1 MGVQAK
7 LPPSPQH
14 ILPGAEGP
22 STMLSPCLLLT
33 LLPCLLLLP
42 PSPAEAVPAHL
53 RLRREASPLLGSLVS
68 DLTSPFINFFR
79 GASKR
84 PRRPHAPVH
93 HHHAPVQHHRP
104 PVHHHHAPPAPPAP
118 PVHHHQAAP
127 PPQIQVLPAPDL
139 SHEVHQSYQVEPEQ
153 PALAPPY
160 EPPAPVYQP
169 VEPPTY
175 EPSEPQTYQAY
186 EPIYYSNPSP
196 PVYEPQTYEPAAVDN
211 ENVADVINTKLQPEE
226 VPEEVEPAVQE
237 EVPEVEVEVQEEEEV
252 EVEAAEPLVTVEE
265 AEREPKIL
273 PVDAPT
279 FNPFSLSTDPEDTED
294 IIIDLTQ
301 NNDLA
306 EEESDK
312 EPQIISFTT
321 NQIPDVFGPVQKSNE
336 VITFVPVE
344 ELEPV
349 MLDQTE
355 DEDINPIVEVV
366 EDIAPVDVVEDV
378 DLVEEEVEEVTPLL
392 ADEELR
398 LLVQQVSED
407 SELLPL
413 DMEVIDIN
421 TDGTGEGFALIN
433 EDYID
438 PELEDDLDLD
448 VLIPGLGE
456 DIVEEEATAT
466 ESVLESVVTTTASSL
481 PETTLNEFEA
491 VPPII
496 ASDPVFREVVKNE
509 EAEEKEQVKRG
520 FRAYDPRQSR
530 VYAHKYSDEYSN
542 WYFFRRGY

>member
-93 HHHAPVQHHRP
+93 HHHAPVHHQ
-104 PVHHHHAPPAPPAP
+104 PPA
-118 PVHHHQAAP
+118 HHHQAAP

-169 VEPPTY
+169 AVPPTY

-186 EPIYYSNPSP
+186 EPIYYTNPSP
-196 PVYEPQTYEPAAVDN
+196 PVYEPQTYEPAADDN
-211 ENVADVINTKLQPEE
+211 QNVADVINTKTQPEE
-226 VPEEVEPAVQE
+226 VPEEVELAVQE
-237 EVPEVEVEVQEEEEV
+237 DVPEVEVEVQEVEEV
-252 EVEAAEPLVTVEE
+252 PEVQEEEAAEPLVTVEE
-265 AEREPKIL
+265 
-273 PVDAPT
+273 
-279 FNPFSLSTDPEDTED
+279 DPEDTEE
-294 IIIDLTQ
+294 IVIDLTQ

-321 NQIPDVFGPVQKSNE
+321 NQIPDVFEPVQKSNE

-366 EDIAPVDVVEDV
+366 EDIAPVDVVEEIAPVDVVEDLAPVDVVEDV

-496 ASDPVFREVVKNE
+496 ASDPVFREIVKNE

-542 WYFFRRGY
+542 WYFFRHEIIETNFEGL

>member
-22 STMLSPCLLLT
+22 STMLSPCLLLS

-42 PSPAEAVPAHL
+42 PSPAEAGPAHL

-93 HHHAPVQHHRP
+93 HHHAPVHHQP
-104 PVHHHHAPPAPPAP
+104 PVHHHHAPPAPPA
-118 PVHHHQAAP
+118 HHHQAAP

-153 PALAPPY
+153 PAVAPPY
-160 EPPAPVYQP
+160 EPPAH
-169 VEPPTY
+169 

-196 PVYEPQTYEPAAVDN
+196 PVYEPQTYEPAADDN
-211 ENVADVINTKLQPEE
+211 QNVADVINTKTQPEE
-226 VPEEVEPAVQE
+226 VPEEVELAVQE
-237 EVPEVEVEVQEEEEV
+237 DVPEVEVEVQKVEEV
-252 EVEAAEPLVTVEE
+252 PEVQEEEAAEPLVTVEE

-279 FNPFSLSTDPEDTED
+279 FNPFSLSTDPEDTEE
-294 IIIDLTQ
+294 IVIDLTQ

-321 NQIPDVFGPVQKSNE
+321 NQIPDVSEPVQKSNE

-366 EDIAPVDVVEDV
+366 EDLAPVDVVEDV

-496 ASDPVFREVVKNE
+496 ASDPVFREIVKNE

-542 WYFFRRGY
+542 WYFFRHEIIETNFEGL

>member
-22 STMLSPCLLLT
+22 STMLSPCLLLA

-84 PRRPHAPVH
+84 PRRPHGPVHPHHAPVH
-93 HHHAPVQHHRP
+93 HQP
-104 PVHHHHAPPAPPAP
+104 PVHHHHAPPAPPA
-118 PVHHHQAAP
+118 HHHQAAP

-237 EVPEVEVEVQEEEEV
+237 DVPEVEVEVQEVEEVPEVQEIQEVQEEEV

-265 AEREPKIL
+265 
-273 PVDAPT
+273 
-279 FNPFSLSTDPEDTED
+279 DPEDTED

-321 NQIPDVFGPVQKSNE
+321 NQIPDVFEPVQKSNE

-366 EDIAPVDVVEDV
+366 EDIAPVDVVEDLAPVDVVEDV

-466 ESVLESVVTTTASSL
+466 ESVLESVVITTASSL

-496 ASDPVFREVVKNE
+496 ASDPVFREIVKNE

>member
-93 HHHAPVQHHRP
+93 HHHAPVQHHQP

-237 EVPEVEVEVQEEEEV
+237 DVPEVEVEVQEVEEVPEVQEIQEVQEEEV

-355 DEDINPIVEVV
+355 DEDINPIVE
-366 EDIAPVDVVEDV
+366 D
-378 DLVEEEVEEVTPLL
+378 VEEVTPLL
-392 ADEELR
+392 ADEELL

-496 ASDPVFREVVKNE
+496 ASDPVFREIVKNE

-520 FRAYDPRQSR
+520 FRAYDPRHSR

>member
-1 MGVQAK
+1 
-7 LPPSPQH
+7 
-14 ILPGAEGP
+14 
-22 STMLSPCLLLT
+22 
-33 LLPCLLLLP
+33 
-42 PSPAEAVPAHL
+42 
-53 RLRREASPLLGSLVS
+53 
-68 DLTSPFINFFR
+68 
-79 GASKR
+79 
-84 PRRPHAPVH
+84 
-93 HHHAPVQHHRP
+93 
-104 PVHHHHAPPAPPAP
+104 
-118 PVHHHQAAP
+118 
-127 PPQIQVLPAPDL
+127 
-139 SHEVHQSYQVEPEQ
+139 
-153 PALAPPY
+153 
-160 EPPAPVYQP
+160 
-169 VEPPTY
+169 
-175 EPSEPQTYQAY
+175 
-186 EPIYYSNPSP
+186 
-196 PVYEPQTYEPAAVDN
+196 VDN
-211 ENVADVINTKLQPEE
+211 QNVADVINTKTQPEE
-226 VPEEVEPAVQE
+226 VPEEVELAVQE
-237 EVPEVEVEVQEEEEV
+237 DVPEVEVEVQEVEEVPEVQEIQEVQEEEV

-279 FNPFSLSTDPEDTED
+279 FNPFSLSTDPEDTEE
-294 IIIDLTQ
+294 IVIDLTQ

-321 NQIPDVFGPVQKSNE
+321 NQIPDVFEPVQKSNE

-366 EDIAPVDVVEDV
+366 EDIAPVDVVEEIAPVEVVEEIAPVDVVEDV

-496 ASDPVFREVVKNE
+496 ASDPVFREIVKNE

-520 FRAYDPRQSR
+520 FRAYDPRHSR

-542 WYFFRRGY
+542 WYFFRHEIIETNFEGL

>member
-93 HHHAPVQHHRP
+93 HHHAPVHHQ
-104 PVHHHHAPPAPPAP
+104 P

-160 EPPAPVYQP
+160 EPPAPVYEP
-169 VEPPTY
+169 AVPPTY

-186 EPIYYSNPSP
+186 EPIYYTNPSP

-211 ENVADVINTKLQPEE
+211 QNVADVINTKTQPEE
-226 VPEEVEPAVQE
+226 VPEEVELAVQE
-237 EVPEVEVEVQEEEEV
+237 DVPEVEVEVQEVEEV
-252 EVEAAEPLVTVEE
+252 PEVQEEEAAEPLVTVEE
-265 AEREPKIL
+265 
-273 PVDAPT
+273 
-279 FNPFSLSTDPEDTED
+279 DPEDTEE
-294 IIIDLTQ
+294 IVIDLTQ

-321 NQIPDVFGPVQKSNE
+321 NQIPDVFEPVQKSNE

-366 EDIAPVDVVEDV
+366 EDIAPVDVVEEIAPVDVVEDLAPVDVVEDV

-466 ESVLESVVTTTASSL
+466 ESVLESVVITTASSL

-496 ASDPVFREVVKNE
+496 ASDPVFREIVKNE

-520 FRAYDPRQSR
+520 FRAYDPRHSR